1 MREHKQSLNP
11 TLKAQ
16 THTWQIIM
24 RLSSPASSLEQQ
36 QRLEQQKEQA
46 QHNYVNNMIYM
57 IV

>member
-1 MREHKQSLNP
+1 
-11 TLKAQ
+11 
-16 THTWQIIM
+16 M

-46 QHNYVNNMIYM
+46 QHNYFNNMIYM